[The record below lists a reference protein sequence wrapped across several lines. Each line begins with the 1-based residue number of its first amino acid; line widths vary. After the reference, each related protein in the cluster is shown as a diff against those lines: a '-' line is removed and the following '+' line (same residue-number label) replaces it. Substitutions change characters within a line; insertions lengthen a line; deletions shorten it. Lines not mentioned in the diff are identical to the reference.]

1 MSKAYFTFDKT
12 FPAGVRAAK
21 YTLGDKSILTLRNDT
36 DTAVTVNGVSVE
48 KGEIK
53 IIEL

>member
-36 DTAVTVNGVSVE
+36 DTAVTVNGTEVE
-48 KGEIK
+48 AGDIR